1 MPKAR
6 YKLIIGAT
14 TVERRDIT
22 STDAPIRAPML
33 IRLLLLHLPPL
44 VEPTLFLYLPS
55 RTMLVGDSTMLL

>member
-1 MPKAR
+1 MPKAH

-14 TVERRDIT
+14 TVERTDIT
-22 STDAPIRAPML
+22 PTDAPIRAPML

-44 VEPTLFLYLPS
+44 VEPILFLYLPS